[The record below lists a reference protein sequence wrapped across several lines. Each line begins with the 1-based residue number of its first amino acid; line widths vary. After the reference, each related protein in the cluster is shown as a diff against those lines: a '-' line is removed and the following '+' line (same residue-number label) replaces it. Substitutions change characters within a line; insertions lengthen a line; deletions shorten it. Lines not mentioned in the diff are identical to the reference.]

1 MAKRRVKTVDAV
13 MLAIERERGARALY
27 LEAAGLASD
36 PDGRRMFNWL
46 AGEEYR
52 HMAAL
57 KLQLDSLLANNKWL
71 APGSVIS
78 PVERAEF
85 PPASEAIYT
94 HSVDTDEEGI
104 LLQAMESEEESILF
118 YKEAEEST
126 PDLGGKSMFRLLS
139 EEERGH
145 LALLQGELE
154 WVTRYRKYFGLPRF
168 APPS

>member
-1 MAKRRVKTVDAV
+1 MAT
-13 MLAIERERGARALY
+13 
-27 LEAAGLASD
+27 
-36 PDGRRMFNWL
+36 
-46 AGEEYR
+46 
-52 HMAAL
+52 L

-71 APGSVIS
+71 APGSAIS

-85 PPASEAIYT
+85 PLASEAVYT
-94 HSVDTDEEGI
+94 HGVDTDEEGI

-145 LALLQGELE
+145 LVLLQREME

-168 APPS
+168 AAPS